1 MQNQSGD
8 RHNAEQSVLYPCYS
22 NTFTLSNRKIM
33 KKGIFTALF
42 LLAGLAVLYAQ
53 KPLTIETG
61 IEKFGNT
68 DCPGIWIDIPETNI
82 ETIRS
87 NWVKAIEK
95 GTKSNALK
103 TNDEVTLFGALIK
116 DIYEGPVNVFSK
128 LSGRDS
134 LVRLFVSVELSRD
147 VFTTPDSKEHESMK
161 SFAKNF
167 AKDQYMKVAED
178 QLSKEEGKLKDFE
191 KQLSSLRKEKE
202 KFEKDIQGANTT
214 ISEEEYKIGS
224 VKKEME
230 VTETTL
236 DAKSTELSTMA
247 DGDLKKATQSEV
259 KELQK
264 KKKENMKDIST
275 SESKISKAN
284 TLISDSKNGISAN
297 LKQQDEV
304 SARIADQKVVVRN
317 FTEKLKNIKS
327 L

>member
-1 MQNQSGD
+1 
-8 RHNAEQSVLYPCYS
+8 
-22 NTFTLSNRKIM
+22 M

-87 NWVKAIEK
+87 NWIKAIEK